1 MEVLGEPR
9 QTRLPKSY
17 RCWACLWWAWT
28 GTVRT
33 WRSHACIF
41 SCSSSLLH
49 EGMLGKV
56 STKKKRKTLVSGF
69 KKKKEKE
76 EEKSRNGFLLLQ
88 SLATGQESFSLLHSS
103 SGCVS
108 VALVSVCGGSD
119 DHEWLE
125 SGDGGGGGEG
135 GGSTCKCICIPARLL
150 RGSRARLSDQRGR
163 GDVVCSLIFAYRTFH
178 LLLSEGRWRGF
189 SPVPSSSNT
198 PSPPLWTFP
207 PTPLSIHSEHTR
219 FHSSSFWVTTV
230 GVTIQWL
237 SSGSLPLRLSLRNK
251 HTLPHTHS

>member
-1 MEVLGEPR
+1 MSLNRYCANLKISRLHLFLQLIFAPR
-9 QTRLPKSY
+9 GNAWKSQ
-17 RCWACLWWAWT
+17 
-28 GTVRT
+28 
-33 WRSHACIF
+33 H
-41 SCSSSLLH
+41 
-49 EGMLGKV
+49 
-56 STKKKRKTLVSGF
+56 
-69 KKKKEKE
+69 KKKKKGRLWFQGLKRKKKKKKKNPGMVFYFYKVLQQG
-76 EEKSRNGFLLLQ
+76 KSPFPSSTPLLAASAWPLCRCVAGVMIM
-88 SLATGQESFSLLHSS
+88 SEWRAVTG
-103 SGCVS
+103 GR
-108 VALVSVCGGSD
+108 GRR
-119 DHEWLE
+119 
-125 SGDGGGGGEG
+125 G